1 MSTASPALLGATR
14 GLLWLFLGLVAVA
27 TLLVLT
33 IGVALAFAWPET
45 LAHFKD
51 TGVFLDVASARAPLG
66 FMMLLFLAILLATA
80 FMLRQLQALVASA
93 ATGDPFAPTS
103 AQRLRRVGWA
113 LVVTQAAA
121 LPIHWISSRIV
132 ATGSD
137 LGSAGGLSLGGV
149 LAILL
154 AFVLAAV
161 FEQGSAMRDELEGTV

>member
-1 MSTASPALLGATR
+1 MPTASPALLRATR
-14 GLLWLFLGLVAVA
+14 GMLWLSLALVAASTLIVVA
-27 TLLVLT
+27 
-33 IGVALAFAWPET
+33 IGVGLAFAWPDV
-45 LAHFKD
+45 LARFHDSGAFVD
-51 TGVFLDVASARAPLG
+51 AAAIRAPLG
-66 FMMLLFLAILLATA
+66 AMMLLFLAILVATA
-80 FMLRQLQALVASA
+80 YMLRQLQELVASA
-93 ATGDPFAPTS
+93 ARGDPFAPTN

-113 LVVTQAAA
+113 LVVTQVAA

-132 ATGSD
+132 AAGSD

>member
-1 MSTASPALLGATR
+1 MPTASPALLSATR
-14 GLLWLFLGLVAVA
+14 GLLWLFLGLVAA
-27 TLLVLT
+27 SMLIVL
-33 IGVALAFAWPET
+33 GLGAALAFAWPDT
-45 LAHFKD
+45 LARLHDSGAFID
-51 TGVFLDVASARAPLG
+51 PAAIRGPLG
-66 FMMLLFLAILLATA
+66 MMLLLFLAILVATA
-80 FMLRQLQALVASA
+80 YMLRQLQALVASA
-93 ATGDPFAPTS
+93 AHGDPFAPTN

-121 LPIHWISSRIV
+121 LPIHWIASRVV
-132 ATGSD
+132 AAGSD